1 MRSSSHNNFFTR
13 PLSRGGSNSL
23 KMAAKKSAT
32 SSIEEQGLKGR
43 EQQQKASPAVFNV
56 NINVNIGKLEMF
68 GGKVGEGREQVSRL
82 GGNGVR

>member
-1 MRSSSHNNFFTR
+1 
-13 PLSRGGSNSL
+13 
-23 KMAAKKSAT
+23 MATKKSAT